1 MFEMCLFPKA
11 DKKVSGKWE
20 VSPRRTDDQRKE
32 TTEMKYL
39 VIGLVLI
46 FIALYLVM
54 LYSLLIM
61 SARSDEVMRQLMEK
75 EWMEKNEAEKVN
87 GFIAEKE

>member
-11 DKKVSGKWE
+11 DEKVSGKWE

-32 TTEMKYL
+32 TMEMKYL

-54 LYSLLIM
+54 LYSLLNTVIVIV
-61 SARSDEVMRQLMEK
+61 RNVK
-75 EWMEKNEAEKVN
+75 KVDKCDN
-87 GFIAEKE
+87 L

>member
-1 MFEMCLFPKA
+1 M
-11 DKKVSGKWE
+11 
-20 VSPRRTDDQRKE
+20 
-32 TTEMKYL
+32 
-39 VIGLVLI
+39 LI

>member
-1 MFEMCLFPKA
+1 
-11 DKKVSGKWE
+11 
-20 VSPRRTDDQRKE
+20 
-32 TTEMKYL
+32 MKYL

-75 EWMEKNEAEKVN
+75 EWMEKNELKS
-87 GFIAEKE
+87 

>member
-1 MFEMCLFPKA
+1 
-11 DKKVSGKWE
+11 
-20 VSPRRTDDQRKE
+20 
-32 TTEMKYL
+32 MKYL

-46 FIALYLVM
+46 LIAIYLVM

-75 EWMEKNEAEKVN
+75 EWMENNETEKVN
-87 GFIAEKE
+87 GFISEKE

>member
-1 MFEMCLFPKA
+1 
-11 DKKVSGKWE
+11 
-20 VSPRRTDDQRKE
+20 
-32 TTEMKYL
+32 MKYL

-46 FIALYLVM
+46 LIAMYLVM

-75 EWMEKNEAEKVN
+75 EWMEKFETK
-87 GFIAEKE
+87 K